1 MSDMYTEQSIA
12 EYDEIPD
19 VGIELKAHKR
29 MKRIMRITQEIEQE
43 ASNDNEYIA

>member
-1 MSDMYTEQSIA
+1 MYTEQSIA

-19 VGIELKAHKR
+19 MGIELKAHKR

-43 ASNDNEYIA
+43 EHKENEYIA